1 MIVAALLIRTS
12 HIIALKF
19 VFPILINLVKY
30 FSILR
35 EAVYLRFISLS
46 DLIIACHYKTRYMW
60 QIEFAVSINIGHSL
74 FSSTFPS
81 SDYLAVVMGHSG
93 LHLGAQWLSGRELDS
108 RPKGRGFKPH
118 RRH

>member
-12 HIIALKF
+12 HRIALKF
-19 VFPILINLVKY
+19 VFPILINLAKY

-74 FSSTFPS
+74 FTSTVLS
-81 SDYLAVVMGHSG
+81 SDYLAVVMGPLWLTFGSSV
-93 LHLGAQWLSGRELDS
+93 AQW
-108 RPKGRGFKPH
+108 
-118 RRH
+118 